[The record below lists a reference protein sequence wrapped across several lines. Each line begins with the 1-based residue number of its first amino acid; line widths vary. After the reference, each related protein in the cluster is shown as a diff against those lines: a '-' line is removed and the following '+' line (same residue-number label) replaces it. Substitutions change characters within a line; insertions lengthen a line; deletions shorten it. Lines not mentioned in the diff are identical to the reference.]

1 MKIRVTRGYIA
12 KYPLEV
18 FYISKDIDCNVI
30 PVAGM
35 MFEDIGLVNADGQ
48 VETVEIT
55 KVTINPVENIYY
67 VELKQD
73 TDQVDKTVLEQKFK
87 NMVVDDWEY
96 NEYQF

>member
-1 MKIRVTRGYIA
+1 MKIRVTRGYVA

-48 VETVEIT
+48 VEAVEIT
-55 KVTINPVENIYY
+55 KVTINPVENTYY
-67 VELKQD
+67 VELKQN
-73 TDQVDKTVLEQKFK
+73 TEQLDKTVLEQKFK
-87 NMVVDDWEY
+87 NMVAD
-96 NEYQF
+96 